1 MSKFFN
7 QNNISDAKLQL
18 VLLFMNF
25 QVLQTMRNNT
35 KVHHHFV
42 INLSNYSY
50 LLSTDKKNHQLNDFI
65 FYIKFGYKNMNSVQ
79 WIE

>member
-50 LLSTDKKNHQLNDFI
+50 LLSTDKK
-65 FYIKFGYKNMNSVQ
+65 KSPV
-79 WIE
+79 E